1 MSRKHRAVLLAF
13 SLLLATLSAAS
24 AVEIPN
30 PDPFPAVA
38 TGANAPA
45 AAASIHP
52 TELPAV
58 TVTAEQEQ
66 PPAPA
71 QEVTSVYG
79 PDLSIMD
86 TPRDVLPVSQEQLKT
101 VMAQQVNDLV
111 AFSPSV
117 NPTQSTGNVVSEPV
131 IRGLPATAFRNGML
145 VGFSSGGNWGPL
157 LNFNAD
163 DSLDLVTGPVS
174 VVFGPQEFAG
184 GYLNEITKQPFFD
197 RFHGDAYYTAGMY
210 DTNMWNIDVGG
221 PIGKDGKLAYRFDY
235 FGQDGYAPYNYYDGS
250 YLNRECAY
258 LALSWNPT
266 EEIRVDWNGEV
277 NQSSFVPYAG
287 VTRPTQSLIDSGLY
301 QSGPWSGY
309 YTPPTT
315 AVQPFG
321 QFHPGQGTPPP
332 GSGYAIDWGPL
343 VPIGGRANL
352 FNTPLDSS
360 RQFYAVSQAITTIRL
375 SERLTLVNNTLFEYF
390 HANAA
395 QPVPDPTWVVM
406 PYGVNLADRLEI
418 RWEPEK
424 KSTFWQSLDGGVALR
439 FLSDE
444 EYSGSWHPTSNQTD
458 MSRPITAADASL
470 PVPYSLATSPAYA
483 NPFLTDIPIPGYP
496 GEYYNVDNFASTRCN
511 FWEISPFLQDI
522 LHLGEKASLFLGARL
537 DAYFV
542 NAQAPSGTPAQLLGA
557 AVDYQPSSMSAL
569 LPQVTVS
576 PTYRIFPWLNWYA
589 TYYFGQTTAQSIFG
603 SFAPEFTST
612 YYHQTQTLYET
623 GLKFSLLRDTLFL
636 GLSAYAQSGFIPAF
650 VLPGGTTPTVSANV
664 QGVQF
669 QGSYQPNR
677 HFWANFGFNYMQ
689 GYENWTNTDGV
700 GPTTF
705 TPYPAN
711 VAAQYGLPVS
721 QIVSLSPGIYP
732 FIGFPKEYGNLM
744 LTYKTDSGFGI
755 SFWTIEQG
763 GQFLSYDYAVRAPAW
778 YTLNASLFYA
788 AKHWEAR
795 LWFYNITDN
804 HYWIAGAPGF
814 TPARTANLEYAALQM
829 PFWVQAMIRLS
840 F

>member
-1 MSRKHRAVLLAF
+1 MLRGHCTACWTCLTLLA
-13 SLLLATLSAAS
+13 SVSAAGAQES
-24 AVEIPN
+24 ASNVASPL
-30 PDPFPAVA
+30 PYAQPAQ
-38 TGANAPA
+38 
-45 AAASIHP
+45 
-52 TELPAV
+52 LPEV
-58 TVTAEQEQ
+58 TVNADQEQ
-66 PPAPA
+66 PPA
-71 QEVTSVYG
+71 QEVTSIYG

-86 TPRDVLPVSQEQLKT
+86 TPRDVLPVSQEELKT

-131 IRGLPATAFRNGML
+131 VRGLPATAFRNGML

-163 DSLDLVTGPVS
+163 DSLDVVTGPVS
-174 VVFGPQEFAG
+174 IVFGPQEFAG
-184 GYLNEITKQPFFD
+184 GFVNEVTKQPFFD
-197 RFHGDAYYTAGMY
+197 RFRGDAYYTLGMY
-210 DTNMWNIDVGG
+210 DTNMWNIDIGG
-221 PIGKDGKLAYRFDY
+221 PIGKEKKLAYRFDY
-235 FGQDGYAPYNYYDGS
+235 FGQEGYAPYNYYDGS

-258 LALSWNPT
+258 LALSWKPT
-266 EEIRVDWNGEV
+266 EEIQVDWNGEI
-277 NQSSFVPYAG
+277 NQNSFLPYAG

-301 QSGPWSGY
+301 QSGSWIGY
-309 YTPPTT
+309 YTPPAT
-315 AVQPFG
+315 AALPFG

-332 GSGYAIDWGPL
+332 GSGYAIAWGPQ
-343 VPIGGRANL
+343 VPISGRANL
-352 FNTPLDSS
+352 FNTALDSS
-360 RQFYAVSQAITTIRL
+360 RQFYAVSQAVATIRL
-375 SERLTLVNNTLFEYF
+375 NERLTLVNNTLFEYF
-390 HANAA
+390 QANAA

-418 RWEPEK
+418 RWEPEQ
-424 KSTFWQSLDGGVALR
+424 KSSWFSQSVDSGLAFR

-444 EYSGSWHPTSNQTD
+444 EYSGSWHPTSNQAD
-458 MSRPITAADASL
+458 MSKPITAGDASL
-470 PVPYSLATSPAYA
+470 PVPYSLATSPAYN

-496 GEYYNVDNFASTRCN
+496 GEYYNVDNFASTQCN

-522 LHLGEKASLFLGARL
+522 LHFGEKATLFLGARL

-542 NAQAPSGTPAQLLGA
+542 NAQPPSGTPALLIG
-557 AVDYQPSSMSAL
+557 PSYEATSTSAL
-569 LPQVTVS
+569 LPQVTAS
-576 PTYRIFPWLNWYA
+576 PTYRIFPWMSWYS

-623 GLKFSLLRDTLFL
+623 GLKFSLLRETLFL

-650 VLPGGTTPTVSANV
+650 VLPGGSTPTVSADV
-664 QGVQF
+664 QGVQL
-669 QGSYQPNR
+669 QGSYRPNR

-721 QIVSLSPGIYP
+721 QIVSLAPGSYP

-744 LTYKTDSGFGI
+744 LTYKTDAGFGV
-755 SFWTIEQG
+755 SFWAIEQG

-778 YTLNASLFYA
+778 YTLNASVFYA

-795 LWFYNITDN
+795 VWLYNFTDN

-829 PFWVQAMIRLS
+829 PFWVQAMIRVS

>member
-1 MSRKHRAVLLAF
+1 MKRTHCAACFACLALLA
-13 SLLLATLSAAS
+13 SLRAAS
-24 AVEIPN
+24 GQE
-30 PDPFPAVA
+30 PAPPGLSPTA
-38 TGANAPA
+38 ELEPLSPS
-45 AAASIHP
+45 ASAS

-58 TVTAEQEQ
+58 TVTAEPERAA
-66 PPAPA
+66 APA
-71 QEVTSVYG
+71 QEATSVYG
-79 PDLSIMD
+79 PDLSVMD
-86 TPRDVLPVSQEQLKT
+86 TPRDVLPVSREKLDT

-131 IRGLPATAFRNGML
+131 VRGLPATAFRNGML

-184 GYLNEITKQPFFD
+184 GYLNEVTKQPFFD
-197 RFHGDAYYTAGMY
+197 RFRGDAYYTLGMY
-210 DTNMWNIDVGG
+210 DTNLWNIDIGG
-221 PIGKDGKLAYRFDY
+221 PIGKEKKLAYRFDY
-235 FGQDGYAPYNYYDGS
+235 FGQEGYAPYNYYDGS

-258 LALSWNPT
+258 LALSWKPT
-266 EEIRVDWNGEV
+266 EEIEVDWNGEF
-277 NQSSFVPYAG
+277 NRNSFLPYAG

-301 QSGPWSGY
+301 QSGSWSGY

-315 AVQPFG
+315 ASQPFG
-321 QFHPGQGTPPP
+321 QFHPGRGTPPP

-343 VPIGGRANL
+343 VPISGRANL

-360 RQFYAVSQAITTIRL
+360 NQLYVASQAIATVRL
-375 SERLTLVNNTLFEYF
+375 SDRLTLVNNTLFEYF
-390 HANAA
+390 QANAA
-395 QPVPDPTWVVM
+395 QPIPDPTWVVM
-406 PYGVNLADRLEI
+406 PYGYNVADRLEI
-418 RWEPEK
+418 RWEPATRS
-424 KSTFWQSLDGGVALR
+424 KSFWQSIDGGLAFR
-439 FLSDE
+439 FLSDQ
-444 EYSGSWHPTSNQTD
+444 EYSGSWHPTSNQAD
-458 MSRPITAADASL
+458 MSRPITPASASTI
-470 PVPYSLATSPAYA
+470 VPYSLATSPAYD

-496 GEYYNVDNFASTRCN
+496 GEYYNVDNFASTRCH
-511 FWEISPFLQDI
+511 FWEISPFVQDI
-522 LHLGEKASLFLGARL
+522 LHFGEKASLFVGARV

-542 NAQAPSGTPAQLLGA
+542 SAQPPSGTPALLIGP
-557 AVDYQPSSMSAL
+557 AVGYDATSTSAL
-569 LPQVTVS
+569 LPQVTAS
-576 PTYRIFPWLNWYA
+576 PTYRIFPWLSWYA

-650 VLPGGTTPTVSANV
+650 VLPGGTTPTVSADV

-705 TPYPAN
+705 TPYTAS

-721 QIVSLSPGIYP
+721 QIASLAPGIYP

-744 LTYKTDSGFGI
+744 LTYKTDSGFGA
-755 SFWTIEQG
+755 SFWAIEQG
-763 GQFLSYDYAVRAPAW
+763 GQFLSYDYSVRAPAW
-778 YTLNASLFYA
+778 YTLNASVFYA

-795 LWFYNITDN
+795 VWLYNFTDN

-814 TPARTANLEYAALQM
+814 TPARSANLEYAALQM